1 MRRTKSITTPLL
13 LGFDITDA
21 VLSQLARASDG
32 YPPYNIELIRRG
44 GEHDG
49 DRLRITLAVAGFAE
63 GDLDVTVEGNQL
75 IIRGRQS
82 ERPDADYLF
91 RGIAARNFQR
101 SFLLTD
107 GMDVSRAALRNG
119 LLVVELIRPDPQQ
132 VVRKI
137 NISASD

>member
-32 YPPYNIELIRRG
+32 YPPYNIELIRRS
-44 GEHDG
+44 GERDG

-75 IIRGRQS
+75 IIRGSQS
-82 ERPDADYLF
+82 ERVDADYLF